1 MHGIYAALAIGF
13 IAGIIDVLPMIAQKM
28 ARVAIASAF
37 MQWLALGLV
46 IPFVDW
52 PVVAPWLKGA
62 IIALLFAIPIL
73 LIVGAEDKK
82 ALIPITIMSLL
93 LGAGVG
99 WAGAVFV

>member
-1 MHGIYAALAIGF
+1 MIGIV
-13 IAGIIDVLPMIAQKM
+13 AGIIDVLPMIAQKM
-28 ARVAIASAF
+28 NWVANLSAF

-46 IPFVDW
+46 IPYVDW
-52 PVVAPWLKGA
+52 PLVAPWLKGA

-82 ALIPITIMSLL
+82 ALMPITIMSLL

-99 WAGAVFV
+99 LAGAVFV

>member
-1 MHGIYAALAIGF
+1 MIGIVAR
-13 IAGIIDVLPMIAQKM
+13 IIDVLPMIAQKM
-28 ARVAIASAF
+28 NWVANLSAF

-46 IPFVDW
+46 IPYVDW
-52 PVVAPWLKGA
+52 PLVAPWLKGA

-82 ALIPITIMSLL
+82 ALMPITIMSLL